1 MINFGLP
8 DHGETTISDFAVT
21 YSQDSDTNA
30 KQGIQDIQISSEL
43 VENEYYMILKTERW
57 AINDIDE
64 MIHLLEDF
72 KSRIDLNNNTP
83 KNT

>member
-1 MINFGLP
+1 MIKFGLP

-30 KQGIQDIQISSEL
+30 NQGIQDIQISSEL

-83 KNT
+83 TQ

>member
-30 KQGIQDIQISSEL
+30 NQGIQDIQISSEL

-72 KSRIDLNNNTP
+72 KRRIDLNLNTE
-83 KNT
+83 NT